1 MIDKGTDSQLMRDHL
16 LLQPQKSNKDN
27 KDACDNKNI
36 HTDSV
41 RTAVATG
48 GINASAASVKFMA
61 NHIRPTGSKNY
72 VRHQHQHQQQQQN
85 LMEIEQLNNVMHSA
99 DPGQQPVLSSRHGT
113 SGNMSSLERI
123 GEGGAVGLTSL
134 GFKSQKDKR
143 QKLDV
148 APYNLDLPNENFR
161 CDQSSCSIRPKSG
174 HLESLYGI
182 HHQYNVLRP
191 PQIVTKKCPEVEE
204 KFFPE
209 TNVVVNAVDAAS
221 VGVRNFHG
229 LTHIPNISDEEGD
242 AADWLGHAMSSTS
255 QPVEVSL
262 ESSRVTKDTTKKDG
276 SLGSADSADV
286 SDHVFPGQKWGG
298 NSLDAP
304 KSTTQTARGPH
315 RYSTEVALP
324 HDSAVSYRDQVI
336 LSEVRSRNPSRIVS
350 SLVLRNECC
359 KKLDEI
365 IKSTAAV
372 KHADWP
378 SDQKRTGERK
388 SSFNF

>member
-1 MIDKGTDSQLMRDHL
+1 
-16 LLQPQKSNKDN
+16 
-27 KDACDNKNI
+27 
-36 HTDSV
+36 
-41 RTAVATG
+41 
-48 GINASAASVKFMA
+48 MA

-72 VRHQHQHQQQQQN
+72 IRQQQQQQQQQLQD
-85 LMEIEQLNNVMHSA
+85 LMEKEQLKNVMHGA
-99 DPGQQPVLSSRHGT
+99 DPRQQPFLSSRHGT
-113 SGNMSSLERI
+113 FGNVSNTERM
-123 GEGGAVGLTSL
+123 GAGGPVGLSSI

-148 APYNLDLPNENFR
+148 APCNLDLPNDNFR
-161 CDQSSCSIRPKSG
+161 CNQSSCPIRPKSA
-174 HLESLYGI
+174 HFESTYGR
-182 HHQYNVLRP
+182 HHQYNALRP
-191 PQIVTKKCPEVEE
+191 PQIVTRKSTEVEE
-204 KFFPE
+204 KYFPE
-209 TNVVVNAVDAAS
+209 SNTVASAVDAAS

-229 LTHIPNISDEEGD
+229 LNHIPNISDEEGD

-262 ESSRVTKDTTKKDG
+262 ESSRVTKDATKKEG

-286 SDHVFPGQKWGG
+286 SDHVLPSQKWGCD
-298 NSLDAP
+298 SIVASE
-304 KSTTQTARGPH
+304 STIQTARGSR
-315 RYSTEVALP
+315 RYPTEVTPP

-372 KHADWP
+372 TNADWP
-378 SDQKRTGERK
+378 SDQKRTGEIKCNRLSTK
-388 SSFNF
+388 KCT

>member
-1 MIDKGTDSQLMRDHL
+1 M
-16 LLQPQKSNKDN
+16 QPQKSTIDN
-27 KDACDNKNI
+27 KGACDNKNC
-36 HTDSV
+36 HADS
-41 RTAVATG
+41 G
-48 GINASAASVKFMA
+48 GIHAASAASAKFMA
-61 NHIRPTGSKNY
+61 NHIRPSGSKNY
-72 VRHQHQHQQQQQN
+72 VRQQQQQMQD
-85 LMEIEQLNNVMHSA
+85 LMEREQLNNVMNSA
-99 DPGQQPVLSSRHGT
+99 DSGQKPFLSSRHGT
-113 SGNMSSLERI
+113 LGNISNTERM
-123 GEGGAVGLTSL
+123 GAVGTAGLSSV

-148 APYNLDLPNENFR
+148 APFNLDLPNDNFR
-161 CDQSSCSIRPKSG
+161 GDQSSCSIRPKSA
-174 HLESLYGI
+174 HFESMYGR
-182 HHQYNVLRP
+182 HHQYSIMRP
-191 PQIVTKKCPEVEE
+191 PQIVTRKNPEVEE
-204 KFFPE
+204 KYFPD
-209 TNVVVNAVDAAS
+209 TNVVVNAVETAS

-229 LTHIPNISDEEGD
+229 LTHIPNISEEEGD

-286 SDHVFPGQKWGG
+286 SDPVIPSQKWGCD
-298 NSLDAP
+298 SQDAQE
-304 KSTTQTARGPH
+304 STMQTTRGPR
-315 RYSTEVALP
+315 RYSAEVTLP

-372 KHADWP
+372 TNPDWP
-378 SDQKRTGERK
+378 SDQKRTGE
-388 SSFNF
+388 